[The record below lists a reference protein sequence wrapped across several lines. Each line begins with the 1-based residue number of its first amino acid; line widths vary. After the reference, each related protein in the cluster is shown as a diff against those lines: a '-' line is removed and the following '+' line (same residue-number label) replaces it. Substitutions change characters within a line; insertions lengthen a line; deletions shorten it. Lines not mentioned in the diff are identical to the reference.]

1 MAEEKNEKTRNV
13 THREML
19 QSVIVMVLIE
29 QVIGVDKWRPVG
41 GMSRM

>member
-1 MAEEKNEKTRNV
+1 MAEEKKEKTRNV
-13 THREML
+13 TPREML